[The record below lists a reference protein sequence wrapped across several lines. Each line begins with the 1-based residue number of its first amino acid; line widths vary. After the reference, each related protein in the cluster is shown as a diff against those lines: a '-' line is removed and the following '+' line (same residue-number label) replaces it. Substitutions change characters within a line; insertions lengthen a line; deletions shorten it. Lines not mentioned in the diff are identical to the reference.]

1 MVLFECGSPFSS
13 SSVVAELLSNGNFV
27 LRYSDDN
34 RGDSFLWESFA
45 YPTDALLPGSDLAKG
60 VNRSLT
66 SWISNNNPSTGIYAL
81 LSKNQE
87 MFLLD
92 AKSSPV
98 YRRSFGLKTPYAL
111 GNGYYLQVTYD
122 GLLQQFSWS
131 PTTREK
137 TLIWHAPRD
146 DCDRYGLTCGSNSV
160 CSLEKVDVHE
170 VAGCTCFKGFKPRN
184 WWRWWLR
191 SMTEGCQR
199 ISRLNCT
206 GNGFQVLKNVKLPDT
221 KDAGV
226 ERSIGPKECRQR
238 CIEDCSC
245 TGFANVELDCFLYSY
260 DLVDL
265 RTLQSGQQ
273 LYIKV
278 ATSYLGKTRRFSE
291 TIKGVIIGGGGAIC
305 TVLAFTILWWCWKIM
320 QKPSGAT
327 DLLIDGD
334 RTDSYE
340 VVAARVQRIEF
351 LTIAEATNDF
361 CDSNILGKGGFGT
374 VYKGKLVEGTDIAVK
389 RLTRMSDSGTSQFL
403 NEVNLISELQHF
415 NVISLLGYCF
425 HSDEHIL
432 VFEYHANRSLDL
444 YIFGCTES
452 SKLSWKI
459 RHKIIKGIARGMTYL
474 HHDSCVTIIHRDLKV
489 SNILLDKDMNPKI
502 SDFGISR
509 LVSRDHIQTN
519 TNKVSGTRG
528 YIAPECWS
536 DKIFTKKTD
545 VFSFGVVILEI
556 ISGKANYKFTNS
568 KGETSLLTCMWRN
581 WEEESLLEVVDPSIM
596 DSSSS
601 PLTMIQI
608 VRYTQIGLLC
618 IQNIPQDRPTMSSLV
633 VMFESSTELP
643 RPKPPVYF
651 NSDTTYS
658 TFEIG
663 STSMSTTMSSLVRTE
678 YSTRHTYNVLPCV
691 NVRNFNRASSV

>member
-1 MVLFECGSPFSS
+1 MANHQTVISYYIVLILVPFVWSSNTLTANQILSISSNRTMISPGNVFELGFFKLAGSNTKEDSERWYLGLWFYKASS
-13 SSVVAELLSNGNFV
+13 KMKPLWVANRETPLYDSKGALKIYKSNLVIVNQSGNIIWSSSNAVVHSPPKASSVVAEILSNGNFV
-27 LRYSDDN
+27 LRYSDNN
-34 RGDSFLWESFA
+34 RGDSFLWESFD
-45 YPTDALLPGSDLAKG
+45 YPTDTLLPGSDSAKG

-66 SWISNNNPSTGIYAL
+66 SWISNNKPSIGIYSYAL
-81 LSKNQE
+81 LSRNQE

-111 GNGYYLQVTYD
+111 GKGYLLQVTYD
-122 GLLQQFSWS
+122 GILQQLSWS

-137 TLIWHAPRD
+137 NLIWHAPRD
-146 DCDRYGLTCGSNSV
+146 DCDRFGLICGSNSV
-160 CSLEKVDVHE
+160 CSLEKEDVHE
-170 VAGCTCFKGFKPRN
+170 FASCTCFKGFKPRN
-184 WWRWWLR
+184 LWGWLLTD
-191 SMTEGCQR
+191 MTEGCQR

-245 TGFANVELDCFLYSY
+245 TGFANVELDCFLYSS
-260 DLVDL
+260 DLLDL

-273 LYIKV
+273 LYVKM
-278 ATSYLGKTRRFSE
+278 ATSYL
-291 TIKGVIIGGGGAIC
+291 GVIIGGGGTIC
-305 TVLAFTILWWCWKIM
+305 TVLAFTILWWCWKRM

-340 VVAARVQRIEF
+340 RGWPGGVERAPASIRTRVRTAGQAI
-351 LTIAEATNDF
+351 
-361 CDSNILGKGGFGT
+361 G
-374 VYKGKLVEGTDIAVK
+374 GKLVEGTDIAVK
-389 RLTRMSDSGTSQFL
+389 RLTRVSDSGTSQFL

-444 YIFGCTES
+444 YIFGSTES

-519 TNKVSGTRG
+519 TKKVSGTRG

-581 WEEESLLEVVDPSIM
+581 WEEESLIEVVDPSIWIHH
-596 DSSSS
+596 
-601 PLTMIQI
+601 LH
-608 VRYTQIGLLC
+608 R
-618 IQNIPQDRPTMSSLV
+618 
-633 VMFESSTELP
+633 
-643 RPKPPVYF
+643 
-651 NSDTTYS
+651 
-658 TFEIG
+658 
-663 STSMSTTMSSLVRTE
+663 
-678 YSTRHTYNVLPCV
+678 
-691 NVRNFNRASSV
+691 

>member
-1 MVLFECGSPFSS
+1 MISPGNVFELGFFKLAGSNTKEDSERWYLGLWFYKASS
-13 SSVVAELLSNGNFV
+13 KMKPLWVANRETPLYDSKGALKIYKSNLVIVNQSGNIIWSSSNAVVHSPPKASSVVAEILSNGNFV
-27 LRYSDDN
+27 LRYSDNN
-34 RGDSFLWESFA
+34 RGDSFLWESFD
-45 YPTDALLPGSDLAKG
+45 YPTDTLLPGSDSAKG

-66 SWISNNNPSTGIYAL
+66 SWISNNKPSIGIYSYAL
-81 LSKNQE
+81 LSRNQE

-111 GNGYYLQVTYD
+111 GKGYLLQVTYD
-122 GLLQQFSWS
+122 GILQQLSWS

-137 TLIWHAPRD
+137 NLIWHAPRD
-146 DCDRYGLTCGSNSV
+146 DCDRFGLICGSNSV
-160 CSLEKVDVHE
+160 CSLEKEDVHE
-170 VAGCTCFKGFKPRN
+170 FASCTCFKGFKPRN
-184 WWRWWLR
+184 LWGWLLTD
-191 SMTEGCQR
+191 MTEGCQR

-226 ERSIGPKECRQR
+226 ERSIGPKE
-238 CIEDCSC
+238 
-245 TGFANVELDCFLYSY
+245 FLIYLIYEHCKVVNNYTSKWL
-260 DLVDL
+260 LVISAKL
-265 RTLQSGQQ
+265 
-273 LYIKV
+273 K
-278 ATSYLGKTRRFSE
+278 RFSG
-291 TIKGVIIGGGGAIC
+291 TIKGVIIGGGGTIC
-305 TVLAFTILWWCWKIM
+305 TVLAFTILWWCWKRM

-361 CDSNILGKGGFGT
+361 CDSNILGKGGFDT

-389 RLTRMSDSGTSQFL
+389 RLTRVSDSGTSQFL

-444 YIFGCTES
+444 YIFGSTES

-519 TNKVSGTRG
+519 TKKVSGTRG

-581 WEEESLLEVVDPSIM
+581 WEEESLIEVVDPSIWIHH
-596 DSSSS
+596 
-601 PLTMIQI
+601 LH
-608 VRYTQIGLLC
+608 R
-618 IQNIPQDRPTMSSLV
+618 
-633 VMFESSTELP
+633 
-643 RPKPPVYF
+643 
-651 NSDTTYS
+651 
-658 TFEIG
+658 
-663 STSMSTTMSSLVRTE
+663 
-678 YSTRHTYNVLPCV
+678 
-691 NVRNFNRASSV
+691 

>member
-1 MVLFECGSPFSS
+1 MANHQTVISYYIVLILVPFVWSSNTLTANQILSISSNRTMISPGNVFELGFFKLAGSNTKEDSERWYLGLWFYKASS
-13 SSVVAELLSNGNFV
+13 KMKPLWVANRETPLYDSKGALKIYKSNLVIVNQSGNIIWSSSNAVVHSPPKASSVVAEILSNGNFV
-27 LRYSDDN
+27 LRYSDNN
-34 RGDSFLWESFA
+34 RGDSFLWESFD
-45 YPTDALLPGSDLAKG
+45 YPTDTLLPGSDSAKG

-66 SWISNNNPSTGIYAL
+66 SWISNNKPSIGIYSYAL
-81 LSKNQE
+81 LSRNQE

-111 GNGYYLQVTYD
+111 GKGYLLQVTYD
-122 GLLQQFSWS
+122 GILQQLSWS

-137 TLIWHAPRD
+137 NLIWHAPRD
-146 DCDRYGLTCGSNSV
+146 DCDRFGLICGSNSV
-160 CSLEKVDVHE
+160 CSLEKEDVHE
-170 VAGCTCFKGFKPRN
+170 FASCTCFKGFKPRN
-184 WWRWWLR
+184 LWGWLLTD
-191 SMTEGCQR
+191 MTEGCQR

-226 ERSIGPKECRQR
+226 ERSIGPKE
-238 CIEDCSC
+238 
-245 TGFANVELDCFLYSY
+245 FLIYLIYEHCKVVNNYTSKWL
-260 DLVDL
+260 LVISAKL
-265 RTLQSGQQ
+265 
-273 LYIKV
+273 K
-278 ATSYLGKTRRFSE
+278 RFSG
-291 TIKGVIIGGGGAIC
+291 TIKGVIIGGGGTIC
-305 TVLAFTILWWCWKIM
+305 TVLAFTILWWCWKRM

-340 VVAARVQRIEF
+340 VVAARVQRID
-351 LTIAEATNDF
+351 TKWSA
-361 CDSNILGKGGFGT
+361 SGRGVGPLGVEVPPGGFDT

-389 RLTRMSDSGTSQFL
+389 RLTRVSDSGTSQFL

-444 YIFGCTES
+444 YIFGSTES

-519 TNKVSGTRG
+519 TKKVSGTRG

-581 WEEESLLEVVDPSIM
+581 WEEESLIEVVDPSIWIHH
-596 DSSSS
+596 
-601 PLTMIQI
+601 LH
-608 VRYTQIGLLC
+608 R
-618 IQNIPQDRPTMSSLV
+618 
-633 VMFESSTELP
+633 
-643 RPKPPVYF
+643 
-651 NSDTTYS
+651 
-658 TFEIG
+658 
-663 STSMSTTMSSLVRTE
+663 
-678 YSTRHTYNVLPCV
+678 
-691 NVRNFNRASSV
+691 